1 MTNLNE
7 LAQQIHQNAKDKGFW
22 DAPRNTGEIFMLII
36 SELAEALE
44 ADRKED
50 FASISGLEK
59 EKVRI
64 ADSGYNE
71 ISAFKKAFEEYVKN
85 TVEDEIADTA
95 IRILDYCAY
104 NAITVDLE
112 HFEQLGDFQ
121 IEFDS
126 FGDILMMVNVFLCR
140 ACACQKSIDFV
151 ENETEIMGRLSNIN
165 GALVLLFNL
174 AKSKGFDLMQHIELK
189 MKYNATR
196 EHKNGKAY

>member
-44 ADRKED
+44 SDRKED

-85 TVEDEIADTA
+85 TVEDEIADTV
-95 IRILDYCAY
+95 IRILDYCAVKNIHLSIEIFKEIDNEEDTKNVGKY
-104 NAITVDLE
+104 LLSIVGSVYYASVSARALDSRENKDDREIITLE
-112 HFEQLGDFQ
+112 IHEALAKL
-121 IEFDS
+121 
-126 FGDILMMVNVFLCR
+126 FGF
-140 ACACQKSIDFV
+140 
-151 ENETEIMGRLSNIN
+151 
-165 GALVLLFNL
+165 

-189 MKYNATR
+189 MKYNSTR
-196 EHKNGKAY
+196 EHKHGKAY